1 MSEGGPSKSKLD
13 ATTAVLKFGGEVVAD
28 RAALL
33 AVLEDVQALFGAG
46 WRFVVCHGGGP
57 QAGSLARRLGLETV
71 KVGGRRVT
79 DAATLQVMK
88 YVLAGEVSVDVV
100 AAATAVGLR
109 AVGLSG
115 VSAGVVTAVRRPPV
129 VVSGGGPEPVDF
141 GFVGDVARV
150 DTGLLEH
157 LWAGGYTPVLNT
169 LGLTATPERDG
180 ESCGV
185 YNINADTVASA
196 VAEAIG
202 ADHLF
207 LMTDV
212 PGVLRDKDDPSTRIP
227 RLHASQARE
236 AIADRIIVGG
246 MIPKVED
253 ALDALAGAEGKGG
266 IGAVH
271 ILGAAPG
278 ALEAAARS
286 PGERGTVLLPDDP
299 VDRSVRTT
307 GVRTRTA

>member
-1 MSEGGPSKSKLD
+1 MNADDPPQGSAS

-28 RAALL
+28 RSALIS
-33 AVLEDVQALFGAG
+33 VLRDVERLVGLG
-46 WRFVVCHGGGP
+46 WRFVICHGGGP
-57 QAGSLARRLGLETV
+57 QAGALQARVGLETI

-79 DAATLQVMK
+79 DAATLQIMK

-100 AAATAVGLR
+100 AAAAAVGLR
-109 AVGLSG
+109 AVGVSG
-115 VSAGVVTAVRRPPV
+115 VSANVVTASRRPPV
-129 VVSGGGPEPVDF
+129 MVSGGGSEPVDF
-141 GFVGDVARV
+141 GFVGDVERV
-150 DTGLLEH
+150 EADLLRH

-169 LGLTATPERDG
+169 LGIATRPTTEG
-180 ESCGV
+180 EPCGV
-185 YNINADTVASA
+185 FNINADTVASA
-196 VAEAIG
+196 VAGALS

-227 RLHASQARE
+227 RLHASEARD
-236 AIADRIIVGG
+236 AIASGVIVGG

-253 ALDALAGAEGKGG
+253 ALGQLAGEGGTV
-266 IGAVH
+266 GAVH

-286 PGERGTVLLPDDP
+286 PGERGTVLLPDSG
-299 VDRSVRTT
+299 SVRTPI
-307 GVRTRTA
+307 V